1 MEKSTARE
9 PFTTIDD
16 LVQLSQQ
23 LFVGLRKLGQTK
35 HPLMIRRGKGVK
47 NLTDQDDS
55 KMVKAGATTY
65 FFDIKQ
71 TKDKKPFLVISAS
84 RFKGEGEERERASM
98 TLFPEHSQA
107 FIEALKEMAAKLS

>member
-1 MEKSTARE
+1 MEKATARE

-23 LFVGLRKLGQTK
+23 LFAGLRELGRRK
-35 HPLMIRRGKGVK
+35 YPLIIRKGRGVK

-84 RFKGEGEERERASM
+84 RFKGEGEDRERASM

-107 FIEALKEMAAKLS
+107 FTEALKEMAAKLS